1 MYSLANDSA
10 LGSDTFWTWMLVSGE
25 IRTAISTLEEA
36 GAALVGLVDATDWQS
51 EGFRAL
57 RELLERSRDA
67 AGVEV
72 GNLGVREWELVAG
85 GGE

>member
-1 MYSLANDSA
+1 MSSLAPDA
-10 LGSDTFWTWMLVSGE
+10 AFGSDTFWTWMLVSSE

-36 GAALVGLVDATDWQS
+36 GAVLVALVDATDWQS

-57 RELLERSRDA
+57 HALLERSRDA
-67 AGVEV
+67 TGVEV
-72 GNLGVREWELVAG
+72 GNLEVREWELVAG

>member
-1 MYSLANDSA
+1 MYSLAPDSA
-10 LGSDTFWTWMLVSGE
+10 LGSDTFWTWMRVSGE
-25 IRTAISTLEEA
+25 IRTATSALEEA

-57 RELLERSRDA
+57 HELLERSRDA

-72 GNLGVREWELVAG
+72 GSLRVREWELVAG